1 MKQFNNTAIL
11 TSKNPEAFLNFTYDG
26 SDLWICPSC
35 NIETKILYV
44 NGLDINSYSVSL
56 GYALKLD
63 ALNNIASFNLYT
75 SNNSKWNANLH
86 FGFYDNSALIM
97 EVSTHDVSILN
108 RPFLISSGVVNTFNN
123 DDILVDDEASYLLMR
138 TNPKFTGNIKLRIN
152 EKNEMYLDTFKVSDI
167 LSNKKYRKQKIS
179 GSSVLSGDIRNTF
192 ETLPLGELYRV
203 DVDNTLSIGVPKTD
217 YKNQY
222 NTTYNYG
229 AYLIKDELY
238 TEDNGL
244 LAPLWINSKLP
255 NYFAVFRLDGVY
267 NTETYDGSTLTD
279 LAFKYFEQSDIVKSW
294 SLQPEAPLGKYL
306 KTHLADLIKI
316 QAPVFL
322 SLTDPDIVIAESD
335 PNTWYGIAV
344 DKGVLTGRSETPYF
358 FNQKA
363 DNFTDLNAFVSQG
376 FERQSLLIP
385 NIINLEYVFD
395 DNDVSLY
402 SMKRYFGLYL
412 TENILYNI
420 AYYSD
425 SSSGSVQILSLD
437 GADSSVFLHSSVFD
451 SSGDI
456 ISDYS
461 NRIFT
466 LNDEVQLKR
475 FKNVNEIN
483 ETIFNKYVSKPYKN
497 LFSVPVEKTNI
508 TPFITLTLNNTLE
521 QGEHLRIINKTRN
534 KIWEIY
540 SVDASQ
546 FKCDKYCT
554 ISENP
559 GYPTVYRTYF
569 DFNGDISYQIKQI
582 QEAFDLFGEFK
593 GTQFRAGVRGSNWVG
608 LLLNDDASTSEEWIF
623 QRIASPTLNDFDDPS
638 SGFNNAA
645 SLSDITFFGR
655 FTPNASDFEII
666 PADASFGPIDFELYG
681 ARQSIFVNFINR
693 GTKNLYSFDSSDNVL
708 QKLKN
713 PTLYQG
719 FDMWYR
725 KIQDFN
731 VETQSSL
738 YDYQY
743 VKDPY
748 HVADKVLVMTDVDI
762 LTLSGKWNAFSI
774 YPLKISLMGVNP
786 VKDIDYTVYD
796 ASLGFK
802 SEYWYARN
810 CDSSTYYISVDVSSN
825 YAVDIPG
832 SYIIQSGTGILEKDN
847 SSLTYGPLTLF
858 NTFDSSVNLYA
869 ISPTLATYAI
879 LDGSYNYKSLK
890 TGVKEENIYDYY
902 DSSTLLKYGLTI
914 PQVSKWVGL
923 GTDCR
928 DNQLRLIL
936 DASIF
941 DVSTNFIP
949 TSTSFSQ
956 ELSYPSFK
964 YIGVCGRAWE
974 DYVFLDIN
982 DVIQDSNDSTSITIK
997 EAMFKYPYT
1006 DYFSKLM
1013 YSNYNVDATK
1023 TRSSIVYYN
1032 GYKNTIDTILL
1043 GLNLSFKV
1051 ENIAKNIL
1059 DIKNY
1064 DRYKFSFISTAS
1076 RNKDNK
1082 HPIEVIINE
1091 NTKTILMIWY
1101 QGNDEL
1107 NYNKRYSSFLPG
1119 KALLDPSDNGFV
1131 TMTSI
1136 QSTPYSFVK
1145 TPYYVN
1151 NSTIQKSLVN
1161 FYGTA
1166 ITYDSGTARKYAQFN
1181 KNSNGFNSAW
1191 NAFGNNTITGAGV
1204 FLPNNGKSYNTFQQY
1219 IDYIYTQ
1226 NTNTFGDYVENYGYN
1241 YDSNCNW
1248 YLNNTTNI
1256 DTLKYLLST
1265 SFNYVMYYILR
1276 GDEIFNSYD
1285 FGSLNPITIAIN
1297 PPRTYR
1303 NMYTYNGW
1311 FKPKFNSILD
1321 FKSNEGPELI
1331 NVVDKDFIFSNTNL
1345 RLYNSIPQLWYNN
1358 VVNAVSAEDIS
1369 VGNAIS
1375 YFPNFNVFKALWDAD
1390 YYFNSDTSTY
1400 VDGYES
1406 PSELPAFFGSKLLKL
1421 PDQLT
1426 LENWD
1431 ITTASYTSTAT
1442 EITFSFNLT
1451 RIILNM
1457 FKTNSAFIN
1466 NWNGL
1471 SNADNI
1477 IDAYVKNTIITYYNF
1492 STPKIRVDFYYKPY
1506 ITQTLFYNLDSTFIN
1521 DGKQNFD
1528 GQLAYENDEYIYR
1541 IAVPITGNYSYFVK
1555 FTMTEK

>member
-1 MKQFNNTAIL
+1 MKEFNNTAIL
-11 TSKNPEAFLNFTYDG
+11 TSRNPEAFLNFTFDSTDY
-26 SDLWICPSC
+26 WIVPECS
-35 NIETKILYV
+35 IGLKTLYV
-44 NGLDINSYSVSL
+44 NGLDVNVYSASL

-63 ALNNIASFNLYT
+63 AINNVASFNIYT
-75 SNNSKWNANLH
+75 NVNSKFDANLIFH
-86 FGFYDNSALIM
+86 FYNSPSLTA
-97 EVSTHDVSILN
+97 EVLTEDVSVWN
-108 RPFLISSGVVNTFNN
+108 RPFFVSSGILNAFNN
-123 DDILVDDEASYLLMR
+123 EDILVDDQASYLLMR

-152 EKNEMYLDTFKVSDI
+152 ESNQMFLDTFKVSDI
-167 LSNKKYRKQKIS
+167 LSNKKYRKQAVS
-179 GSSVLSGDIRNTF
+179 GNSVLSSDIRNTF
-192 ETLPLGELYRV
+192 QTLPLGELYRV

-238 TEDNGL
+238 PEDNAL
-244 LAPLWINSKLP
+244 LAPLWINSQLP
-255 NYFAVFRLDGVY
+255 NYFAIFRLDGVY
-267 NTETYDGSTLTD
+267 NQETYDGSSLTN
-279 LAFKYFEQSDIVKSW
+279 LAFKYFDQSDIVKSW

-306 KTHLADLIKI
+306 KTHLNDLLKI

-322 SLTDPDIVIAESD
+322 SLTDPDVVVAESD

-358 FNQKA
+358 FNQKSS
-363 DNFTDLNAFVSQG
+363 NFTDLNAFVSQG

-425 SSSGSVQILSLD
+425 SSVGPVQILSLD
-437 GADSSVFLHSSVFD
+437 GTDSSLFMNSSLFD
-451 SSGDI
+451 PSGNI
-456 ISDYS
+456 ISDYA
-461 NRIFT
+461 NRIFV
-466 LNDEVQLKR
+466 LNDEIQLKR

-483 ETIFNKYVSKPYKN
+483 VNQTDFNEFISKPYKN
-497 LFSVPVEKTNI
+497 LFSVPVEKINAA
-508 TPFITLTLNNTLE
+508 PFITLTLNNTLE
-521 QGEHLRIINKTRN
+521 QGEHLRIINKTQN

-559 GYPTVYRTYF
+559 GYPTIYRTYF
-569 DFNGDISYQIKQI
+569 NFNGDISYQIKQI
-582 QEAFDLFGEFK
+582 QEAFDLFGEYE
-593 GTQFRAGVRGSNWVG
+593 GTQFRAGVRGSNWVS
-608 LLLNDDASTSEEWIF
+608 LILNDDASTTEEWMF
-623 QRIASPTLNDFDDPS
+623 QRIASPTLNDFSDPS

-645 SLSDITFFGR
+645 SPGDITFFGR
-655 FTPNASDFEII
+655 FTPNASDFGVI
-666 PADASFGPIDFELYG
+666 DANAQFGPIDFELYG
-681 ARQSIFVNFINR
+681 ARQSIFINLFDR
-693 GTKNLYSFDSSDNVL
+693 GNRSLYSFDSSDNIL
-708 QKLKN
+708 HKLAN

-725 KIQDFN
+725 KIQEFDVSN
-731 VETQSSL
+731 NL
-738 YDYQY
+738 YQY

-748 HVADKVLVMTDVDI
+748 HIADKVLVMTDVDI
-762 LTLSGKWNAFSI
+762 LTLRDQWNAFSI

-796 ASLGFK
+796 ASLGFQ

-810 CDSSTYYISVDVSSN
+810 CDPSTYYITVDVCSN
-825 YAVDIPG
+825 YVVDIPG
-832 SYIIQSGTGILEKDN
+832 SYVIQSGTGILEKDN
-847 SSLTYGPLTLF
+847 STLTYGPLTLF
-858 NTFDSSVNLYA
+858 NTFNSSVNLSA
-869 ISPTLATYAI
+869 ISQTLATYAI

-890 TGVKEENIYDYY
+890 AGVSEEDINDYY
-902 DSSTLLKYGLTI
+902 TSNILLKYGLTI

-923 GTDCR
+923 GTDVR
-928 DNQLRLIL
+928 NNPFRLIL
-936 DASIF
+936 DSSIF

-974 DYVFLDIN
+974 DYVFYDIN
-982 DVIQDSNDSTSITIK
+982 DVIQDSSSSFITLK
-997 EAMFKYPYT
+997 DAMFKYPYI
-1006 DYFSKLM
+1006 DYFSKLV

-1043 GLNLSFKV
+1043 GLNLSLKV
-1051 ENIAKNIL
+1051 ENIAKNVL

-1064 DRYKFSFISTAS
+1064 DRYRFSFISTAQ

-1082 HPIEVIINE
+1082 RPIEVIINE

-1119 KALLDPSDNGFV
+1119 KALLDPSNNGFV
-1131 TMTSI
+1131 SGA
-1136 QSTPYSFVK
+1136 SEVLYSFVK

-1151 NSTIQKSLVN
+1151 NSTIQKSILK
-1161 FYGTA
+1161 FYDTLATYPSATA
-1166 ITYDSGTARKYAQFN
+1166 QPYAQLN
-1181 KNSNGFNSAW
+1181 KNLSGFNSAW
-1191 NAFGNNTITGAGV
+1191 NAFGANTITGSV
-1204 FLPNNGKSYNTFQQY
+1204 FTIDSNKSYNTFSQY
-1219 IDYIYTQ
+1219 VDYLYTQ

-1241 YDSNCNW
+1241 YNNNHNW
-1248 YLNNTTNI
+1248 YVNNTTNI
-1256 DTLKYLLST
+1256 DTLKYFLSS

-1285 FGSLNPITIAIN
+1285 FGTLNPITITIN
-1297 PPRTYR
+1297 PPRTYK
-1303 NMYTYNGW
+1303 NIYTYNGW

-1321 FKSNEGPELI
+1321 FKSNEGSELI
-1331 NVVDKDFIFSNTNL
+1331 NVTNKDFIFSNTNL
-1345 RLYNSIPQLWYNN
+1345 RLYNSIPQLWYNK
-1358 VVNAVSAEDIS
+1358 VVDAVSAQDIS
-1369 VGNAIS
+1369 TGNAIS
-1375 YFPNFNVFKALWDAD
+1375 YALNFNVFKALWDAD
-1390 YYFNSDTSTY
+1390 YYFNSQLSSY
-1400 VDGYES
+1400 IDGYES
-1406 PSELPAFFGSKLLKL
+1406 TNELPAFFGSKLVKL
-1421 PDQLT
+1421 PDQLS
-1426 LENWD
+1426 LEKWD
-1431 ITTASYTSTAT
+1431 ITTASFTKTAT
-1442 EITFSFNLT
+1442 DVTLSFNLT

-1457 FKTNSAFIN
+1457 FKNNSDFTS

-1477 IDAYVKNTIITYYNF
+1477 IDAYVKNTIVTYYNF

-1506 ITQTLFYNLDSTFIN
+1506 ITQTLFYTYDSNFIN
-1521 DGKQNFD
+1521 DGKQNFN
-1528 GQLAYENDEYIYR
+1528 GQLAYENNEYIYR
-1541 IAVPITGNYSYFVK
+1541 IVVPITGNYSYFVK

>member
-1 MKQFNNTAIL
+1 MKQFNSTAIL
-11 TSKNPEAFLNFTYDG
+11 TSKNPEAFLNFVH
-26 SDLWICPSC
+26 
-35 NIETKILYV
+35 ETTDYLIIPECSIGLKILYV
-44 NGLDINSYSVSL
+44 NGLDVNAYSASL
-56 GYALKLD
+56 GYALQ
-63 ALNNIASFNLYT
+63 LNAANDLASFNIYT
-75 SNNSKWNANLH
+75 SINSSFDANLVFH
-86 FGFYDNSALIM
+86 FYDSFLNPVPSQ
-97 EVSTHDVSILN
+97 DVSISIWN
-108 RPFLISSGVVNTFNN
+108 RPFFVSSGVVNTFNN
-123 DDILVDDEASYLLMR
+123 EDILVDDEASYLLMR
-138 TNPKFTGNIKLRIN
+138 SNPKFTGNIKLRVN
-152 EKNEMYLDTFKVSDI
+152 EKNELYLDTFKVSDI
-167 LSNKKYRKQKIS
+167 LSNKKYRKQKVS
-179 GSSVLSGDIRNTF
+179 GNSVLSSDIRNTF
-192 ETLPLGELYRV
+192 QTLPLGELYRV
-203 DVDNTLSIGVPKTD
+203 DVDNTLLIGVPKTD

-238 TEDNGL
+238 TEDNAL

-255 NYFAVFRLDGVY
+255 NYFAIFRLDGVY
-267 NTETYDGSTLTD
+267 NQETYDVSSLTN

-294 SLQPEAPLGKYL
+294 SLRPEAPLGKYL
-306 KTHLADLIKI
+306 NTHLKDLVKI

-322 SLTDPDIVIAESD
+322 SLTDPDASIADSNDD

-363 DNFTDLNAFVSQG
+363 SNFTDLNAFVSQG

-425 SSSGSVQILSLD
+425 SSSGPIQILSLD
-437 GADSSVFLHSSVFD
+437 GNDSSVFMHSSIFD
-451 SSGDI
+451 SSGNI
-456 ISDYS
+456 LSDYA
-461 NRIFT
+461 NRIFV

-483 ETIFNKYVSKPYKN
+483 ETVFNEYVSKPYKN
-497 LFSVPVEKTNI
+497 LFTIPVEKVNI
-508 TPFITLTLNNTLE
+508 NPFITLTLNNTLE
-521 QGEHLRIINKTRN
+521 QGEHLRIINKTQN
-534 KIWEIY
+534 KIWEIF

-569 DFNGDISYQIKQI
+569 DFNGNISYQIKQI
-582 QEAFDLFGEFK
+582 QEAFDLFGEYE
-593 GTQFRAGVRGSNWVG
+593 GAQFRAGVRGSNWVS
-608 LLLNDDASTSEEWIF
+608 LILNDDASTTEEWAF
-623 QRIASPTLNDFDDPS
+623 QRITSSTLNNFGDSS

-645 SLSDITFFGR
+645 FPGDITFFGR
-655 FTPNASDFEII
+655 LTPNSSDFEII
-666 PADASFGPIDFELYG
+666 PPNSSYGPIDFELYG
-681 ARQSIFVNFINR
+681 ARQSIKINLFNR
-693 GTKNLYSFDSSDNVL
+693 GSRNLYSFDSSDNIL
-708 QKLKN
+708 HKFTN

-719 FDMWYR
+719 MDMWYR
-725 KIQDFN
+725 KIQGFN
-731 VETQSSL
+731 ITTQSSS
-738 YDYQY
+738 DNYQY

-748 HVADKVLVMTDVDI
+748 HIIDRVLVMTDVDI
-762 LTLSGKWNAFSI
+762 LTLKDQWNASSI

-796 ASLGFK
+796 ASLGFQ

-810 CDSSTYYISVDVSSN
+810 DDVSSYYIVVDVCSN
-825 YAVDIPG
+825 YIVDIPG
-832 SYIIQSGTGILEKDN
+832 SYVIKSGTGIIEKDN
-847 SSLTYGPLTLF
+847 SSLSYGPLTLF
-858 NTFDSSVNLYA
+858 NTFNSSINLVA
-869 ISPTLATYAI
+869 ASQTLVTYAI
-879 LDGSYNYKSLK
+879 LDGSFNYKSLNSS
-890 TGVKEENIYDYY
+890 TKEENINDYY
-902 DSSTLLKYGLTI
+902 ASNTLLKYGLTI

-923 GTDCR
+923 GTDVR
-928 DNQLRLIL
+928 NNPLRLIL
-936 DASIF
+936 DSSIF

-956 ELSYPSFK
+956 EISYSSFK
-964 YIGVCGRAWE
+964 YLGTSGRAWE
-974 DYVFLDIN
+974 SYVFYDIN
-982 DVIQDSNDSTSITIK
+982 DVIPDASSFITLK
-997 EAMFKYPYT
+997 DAMFKYPYV
-1006 DYFSKLM
+1006 DYFSKLL

-1043 GLNLSFKV
+1043 GLNLSLKI
-1051 ENIAKNIL
+1051 ENVAKSVL

-1064 DRYKFSFISTAS
+1064 DRYRFSFMSTTS

-1082 HPIEVIINE
+1082 RPIEVIINE

-1107 NYNKRYSSFLPG
+1107 NYNMRYSSFLPG
-1119 KALLDPSDNGFV
+1119 KALLDPSDNGFI
-1131 TMTSI
+1131 SGAN
-1136 QSTPYSFVK
+1136 QELFSFVK

-1151 NSTIQKSLVN
+1151 NSTIQKSILK
-1161 FYGTA
+1161 FYDTLA
-1166 ITYDSGTARKYAQFN
+1166 TYDSSTARLYAQLN
-1181 KNSNGFNSAW
+1181 KNLNGFNSAW
-1191 NAFGNNTITGAGV
+1191 NAPGANTITGSV
-1204 FLPNNGKSYNTFQQY
+1204 FTVNGDSYNTFSQY
-1219 IDYIYTQ
+1219 VDYIYNQ
-1226 NTNTFGDYVENYGYN
+1226 NANAFGDYVENYGYN
-1241 YDSNCNW
+1241 YNSNTNW
-1248 YLNNTTNI
+1248 YVNNTTNI
-1256 DTLKYLLST
+1256 DTLKYFLSS

-1276 GDEIFNSYD
+1276 GDEVYNSYD
-1285 FGSLNPITIAIN
+1285 FGILNPMTITIN

-1321 FKSNEGPELI
+1321 FKSDENAELI
-1331 NVVDKDFIFSNTNL
+1331 NAADKDFIFSNTNL
-1345 RLYNSIPQLWYNN
+1345 RLYNSIPQLWYNK
-1358 VVNAVSAEDIS
+1358 VVTAVSANDIS
-1369 VGNAIS
+1369 IGNAIS
-1375 YFPNFNVFKALWDAD
+1375 YVSNFNVFKALWDAD
-1390 YYFNSDTSTY
+1390 YYFNSQLGSY
-1400 VDGYES
+1400 IDGYES
-1406 PSELPAFFGSKLLKL
+1406 PNELPAFFGSKLVKL

-1431 ITTASYTSTAT
+1431 ITTASFSKTAT
-1442 EITFSFNLT
+1442 EITLSFNLS

-1457 FKTNSAFIN
+1457 FKNNSAFTS

-1477 IDAYVKNTIITYYNF
+1477 IDSYIRNTIITYYNF

-1506 ITQTLFYNLDSTFIN
+1506 ITQTLFYTYDSNFIN
-1521 DGKQNFD
+1521 DGKQNFN
-1528 GQLAYENDEYIYR
+1528 GQLVYENDEYIYR
-1541 IAVPITGNYSYFVK
+1541 MVVPITGNYSYFAK